1 MSEEQ
6 KAFIY
11 KVEDIFEDIPDDP
24 KNVNMTIPP
33 EIMESQGWKEGDT
46 LKFVIENGT
55 IVITKVDNGEGWQ
68 SIELEGTIVDV
79 LPNQTFKVELENKHQ
94 VICYTGGKMRRF
106 RIRLVMGDRVKIE
119 MTPYDLDK
127 GRITFRI

>member
-33 EIMESQGWKEGDT
+33 EIMEKVGKKVT
-46 LKFVIENGT
+46 LSNFVWRSRNL
-55 IVITKVDNGEGWQ
+55 N
-68 SIELEGTIVDV
+68 S
-79 LPNQTFKVELENKHQ
+79 
-94 VICYTGGKMRRF
+94 
-106 RIRLVMGDRVKIE
+106 
-119 MTPYDLDK
+119 
-127 GRITFRI
+127 